1 MNKGGRGGTKQQIRK
16 AEKNKGV
23 QIKKDI
29 HVEKRTVIFRSRFH
43 CPPSSFALCPYANIA
58 LPKSGKSERRFGSIS
73 SSSVGFFIEESIAAI
88 TKKQKH
94 KRSISSRQ
102 LLPYLLEEE
111 QNLGL
116 GLQLMKCPPI
126 LVSD

>member
-1 MNKGGRGGTKQQIRK
+1 MNRGGVGDKQQIRK

-23 QIKKDI
+23 QIKKKDI
-29 HVEKRTVIFRSRFH
+29 HVEKRTVIFRSHFH
-43 CPPSSFALCPYANIA
+43 CPPSSFALCPYANMA

-94 KRSISSRQ
+94 KRSILSTQSCFHICSRKNRIWVLVYSS
-102 LLPYLLEEE
+102 
-111 QNLGL
+111 
-116 GLQLMKCPPI
+116 
-126 LVSD
+126 